1 MIKRIIN
8 CLRKLLFSKD
18 LEKLLIQHNRE
29 KNIFNKNN
37 KLLFKKY
44 KKNFLQ
50 IRILKKQK
58 VKFSKKNMT
67 QKLFLTFKI

>member
-1 MIKRIIN
+1 MLKRIIN
-8 CLRKLLFSKD
+8 NLKKLLFSKD
-18 LEKLLIQHNRE
+18 FEKLLIQHNRE
-29 KNIFNKNN
+29 KNIFKKNN

-50 IRILKKQK
+50 IRIQKKQK

>member
-8 CLRKLLFSKD
+8 NFKKILFSKD
-18 LEKLLIQHNRE
+18 FEKLLIQHNRE

-44 KKNFLQ
+44 IKNFLQ